1 MESIVYVNFDKM
13 TDSEV
18 IQCYSESIK
27 ELKKRSIVRTKNIT
41 GELGE
46 YIAVDF
52 YRQTSSLPNLQFAP
66 PSTENID
73 AISTKGERYS
83 IKTITNNG
91 ATGVF
96 YGLPPLG
103 SDEKSIQK
111 FEYVIIVKLTDDFE
125 LERILELTWDEFL
138 LHKKWHSRMTAWN
151 LSYSNKLISS
161 VRTIYSKED

>member
-1 MESIVYVNFDKM
+1 MCIDLEKLSNRQII
-13 TDSEV
+13 E
-18 IQCYSESIK
+18 CYSQITK
-27 ELKKRSIVRTKNIT
+27 ELKKRGIVRTKNIT

-46 YIAVDF
+46 YITVDF
-52 YRQTSSLPNLQFAP
+52 YRQTPTLPNLQFAP

-96 YGLPPLG
+96 YGLPPFG
-103 SDEKSIQK
+103 SDEKPIQK

-125 LERILELTWDEFL
+125 LERILELRWEEFL
-138 LHKKWHSRMTAWN
+138 INKKWHSRMQAWN
-151 LSYSNKLISS
+151 LSYSNKLIKLGK
-161 VRTIYSKED
+161 TLFIKE